1 MSRASR
7 ATGIWP
13 GLLGLLAAATLSGAL
28 AAGAQ
33 APAARPFMAYPVQG
47 LTFGQLLPGV
57 AQSIPVT
64 DASRRAE
71 IMVTGSGRIDLVLVL
86 PDAMVSRTGARLP
99 LRIGAADGAILR
111 SAGAAPVPVNP
122 LEPIRLDLDAAGGQ
136 VRLLLGGTVFPA
148 QGQPA
153 GAYGT
158 RLRLVSIS
166 AGT

>member
-7 ATGIWP
+7 ATRIW
-13 GLLGLLAAATLSGAL
+13 LSLLAAATLWGTL

-33 APAARPFMAYPVQG
+33 APAARPFMAVPVQG

-86 PDAMVSRTGARLP
+86 PEAMVSRTGARLP
-99 LRIGAADGAILR
+99 LRIGPADGAILQ